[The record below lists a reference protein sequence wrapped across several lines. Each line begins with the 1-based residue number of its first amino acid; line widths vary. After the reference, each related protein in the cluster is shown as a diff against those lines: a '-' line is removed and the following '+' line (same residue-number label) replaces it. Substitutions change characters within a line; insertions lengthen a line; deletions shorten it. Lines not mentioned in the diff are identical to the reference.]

1 MFGGTHQPNED
12 SDGVSFLFGHPVRCC
27 ARCFGTGKPEIA
39 DSEFGVQ
46 DSEAAAKM
54 VDRFLRYDV
63 HGNVFVGDLLPISE
77 SLGI

>member
-27 ARCFGTGKPEIA
+27 ARCGFGTGKPEIA
-39 DSEFGVQ
+39 DSVFGVQ
-46 DSEAAAKM
+46 DSEAAAKTL
-54 VDRFLRYDV
+54 DRFLRYDV
-63 HGNVFVGDLLPISE
+63 HCNAFVLLPISE